1 MSSPETGECFLLV
14 FQSECIKGCVRKCA
28 LGLVRVR
35 VSFRHSFTEVRVR
48 VGFRHSFT
56 EVRVRIR
63 VGFRHSLH

>member
-28 LGLVRVR
+28 LGLVR

>member
-1 MSSPETGECFLLV
+1 M

-28 LGLVRVR
+28 PGLVR
-35 VSFRHSFTEVRVR
+35 VSFRHSFTEVR

-63 VGFRHSLH
+63 IGLGLGTHYTED